1 MSFYN
6 NTGTFLGTYTNTG
19 ANTMAPPTWS
29 NPTNFIFKG
38 WSTNKNA
45 TTPKYAKGATI
56 STDQDSL
63 SLYGIWYFSLS
74 FNLNGGSG
82 TANALTYYNNIAQT
96 ITMPSSSS
104 ITKSPVWGSETTTY
118 SIIRYKSDN
127 ITPLHTNYVQYKP
140 KTTYTLSSW
149 NTTNTGSGVNFTPG
163 GSYSTSDTNFIMSNG
178 ATQLYAKWSSNTNNA
193 CYSSATFTIYPNE
206 QYLEG
211 CEFLGYSTA
220 KGSSTVTY
228 KANTTYTR
236 TEPGNLYLYPVFKK
250 KIYFGKDKEWK
261 ECKLYYGVNN
271 EWKEIELF
279 TAIGGKWK

>member
-1 MSFYN
+1 M
-6 NTGTFLGTYTNTG
+6 
-19 ANTMAPPTWS
+19 
-29 NPTNFIFKG
+29 
-38 WSTNKNA
+38 
-45 TTPKYAKGATI
+45 
-56 STDQDSL
+56 
-63 SLYGIWYFSLS
+63 
-74 FNLNGGSG
+74 
-82 TANALTYYNNIAQT
+82 
-96 ITMPSSSS
+96 
-104 ITKSPVWGSETTTY
+104 
-118 SIIRYKSDN
+118 
-127 ITPLHTNYVQYKP
+127 
-140 KTTYTLSSW
+140 
-149 NTTNTGSGVNFTPG
+149 
-163 GSYSTSDTNFIMSNG
+163 
-178 ATQLYAKWSSNTNNA
+178 
-193 CYSSATFTIYPNE
+193 YSSATFTIYPNE